1 MLFYS
6 HAMCWVFLCNFFLQ
20 FTDYHIVADGYGGK
34 GILLSD
40 PSTSEIDT
48 TLTQAQDIARSGT
61 AVLINAL
68 IGKTDFR
75 QGSISVWCS
84 ITHTIIVWEGY
95 MYFHFK
101 LMAVFTLEDEQ
112 IVWTDK
118 SSQTKK
124 SSDVKTGWTNF
135 STNKSSDIWPSVT
148 TIFPRRFARWD
159 EQVDDSTT

>member
-6 HAMCWVFLCNFFLQ
+6 HAICRVFFCNFFLQ

-48 TLTQAQDIARSGT
+48 TLTQAQDIARGGT

-75 QGSISVWCS
+75 QGSISV
-84 ITHTIIVWEGY
+84 
-95 MYFHFK
+95 
-101 LMAVFTLEDEQ
+101 
-112 IVWTDK
+112 
-118 SSQTKK
+118 
-124 SSDVKTGWTNF
+124 
-135 STNKSSDIWPSVT
+135 
-148 TIFPRRFARWD
+148 
-159 EQVDDSTT
+159 